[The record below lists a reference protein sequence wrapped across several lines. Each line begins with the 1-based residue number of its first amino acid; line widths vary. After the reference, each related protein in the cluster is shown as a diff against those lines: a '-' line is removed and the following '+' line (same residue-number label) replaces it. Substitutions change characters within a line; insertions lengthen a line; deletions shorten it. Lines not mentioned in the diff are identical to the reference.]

1 MAIFSIL
8 LVIIIFIAIIYT
20 IIVLVR
26 GVNIRKNFADNI
38 FHIAISYED
47 LFRQLLLVFAFIVGI
62 TALYAGFN
70 SLGIELGWYWF
81 STIGGILLTYTG
93 YKQHSP
99 ITFIIGLLMIVV
111 GITFGGYE
119 VASNHK
125 IDKGLTFISAFLIF
139 TSFYGLSISFFN
151 NIRSKRYYTILN
163 LLGILGLGGITFF
176 LGSFGSREVWGYISN
191 SQDSVIW
198 SNVKTGLILAGVI
211 GLFIISYIK
220 SISYFSK
227 NLYQLVLTG
236 VGVIGASLVLVLPN
250 ISLLYDYNNTYSYT
264 QNDWAQKNLEIFPH
278 IISMNILFL
287 IGVLWLLYS
296 AYKLKE
302 IWRLNLSILALFIFI
317 LVRYFD
323 WVERTEL
330 DRSLFFLSLG
340 VVFLT
345 AGWVLERLRKNI
357 LASIDN

>member
-1 MAIFSIL
+1 MGVFSIL
-8 LVIIIFIAIIYT
+8 PVIIIFIAIIYV
-20 IIVLVR
+20 IIVSIR
-26 GVNIRKNFADNI
+26 GVGITKNFAENT
-38 FHIAISYED
+38 FQIAISSED
-47 LFRQLLLVFAFIVGI
+47 LIRQLLLAFAFIIGI
-62 TALYAGFN
+62 TAFYAGFH
-70 SLGIELGWYWF
+70 SLGIEIGWYWF
-81 STIGGILLTYTG
+81 ATIGGVLTTYIG

-99 ITFIIGLLMIVV
+99 ITFIIGLLMTTIGV
-111 GITFGGYE
+111 IFGSNE

-125 IDKGLTFISAFLIF
+125 IDKGLPFMSAFIIF
-139 TSFYGLSISFFN
+139 SSFYGLSVSFFN
-151 NIRSKRYYTILN
+151 SMRSKRYHTILN
-163 LLGILGLGGITFF
+163 LISILGLGGITFF
-176 LGSFGSREVWGYISN
+176 LGSFGARETWSYIAN
-191 SQDSVIW
+191 SQDAVIW
-198 SNVKTGLILAGVI
+198 TNFKTGLILVGVI

-220 SISYFSK
+220 SIAYFSK

-236 VGVIGASLVLVLPN
+236 VGVIGATLVLVLPN
-250 ISLLYDYNNTYSYT
+250 VSSLYDPNQIYSYT

-278 IISMNILFL
+278 IISMNVLFL

-302 IWRLNLSILALFIFI
+302 IWRLNLSILALFIFV

-340 VVFLT
+340 VVFLIT
-345 AGWVLERLRKNI
+345 GWVLEKLRKNI